1 MAYAEQT
8 NYGAPTTASPK
19 QRPELRERVHSF
31 QAAVEQLDFIQT
43 RLLNMRDR
51 LCGSAPSVVADSGSA
66 LIKGGQIDP
75 PLLALYAGA
84 AEDIENR
91 ISRIRSTIED
101 IERVI

>member
-1 MAYAEQT
+1 MAYAEQA
-8 NYGAPTTASPK
+8 NYAAQATASPK

-51 LCGSAPSVVADSGSA
+51 LSGSVPTPVTDA
-66 LIKGGQIDP
+66 SNSIKGANQMEP
-75 PLLALYAGA
+75 PLTALYSGA